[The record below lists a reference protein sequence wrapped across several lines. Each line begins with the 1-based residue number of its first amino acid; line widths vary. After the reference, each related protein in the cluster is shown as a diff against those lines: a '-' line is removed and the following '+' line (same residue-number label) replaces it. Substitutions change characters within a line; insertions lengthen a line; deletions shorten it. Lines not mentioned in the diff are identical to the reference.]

1 MRENRTQFDGE
12 KGKKGRNDEFLCL
25 FLANQRRIFTFILMM
40 VPNRSDAEDLMQET
54 TSWMWSH
61 FDEYTP
67 GTNFGAWGI
76 QIARYKI
83 LKLNNQRQN
92 HRLKFSV
99 DVLRLID
106 DQSEEVYEKTSP
118 RMDALQRCL
127 LNLNDRDR
135 QMLYFRYEQGLT
147 VKKLAQLADRP
158 IQGIYKTMARIHRL
172 LLQCVRRTL
181 ALEEIV

>member
-1 MRENRTQFDGE
+1 MVENSSQFSGE
-12 KGKKGRNDEFLCL
+12 KGKKGRNDEFLHL
-25 FLANQRRIFTFILMM
+25 FLTNQRKIFTFILMM
-40 VPNRSDAEDLMQET
+40 VPNRSDTEDLMQET

-92 HRLKFSV
+92 QRLKFSV
-99 DVLRLID
+99 DVVKLID
-106 DQSEEVYEKTSP
+106 AQSEEVYEKTSP
-118 RMDALQRCL
+118 RMDALQMCL
-127 LNLNDRDR
+127 SSLNDRDR
-135 QMLYFRYEQGLT
+135 QMLYFRYEQGLS

-181 ALEEIV
+181 ALGEVV